1 MIWIQEFDTLTLDS
15 KSGHPAKCVLTGSNG
30 AAMGVTLVT
39 ANEYGYVG
47 VHDDQEGFFVAEGH
61 GFAAIGDQEIE
72 IGPNSYILLPPHTK
86 HAFKKSETVSMMK
99 LFWFH
104 AAAS

>member
-1 MIWIQEFDTLTLDS
+1 MIWIKEFDALQLDIRS
-15 KSGHPAKCVLTGSNG
+15 AHPAKCVLTGSNG

-39 ANEYGYVG
+39 VNEYGYAG
-47 VHDDQEGFFVAEGH
+47 VHDDQEGFFVAEGQ

-72 IGPNSYILLPPHTK
+72 IGPNSFILLPPQTK
-86 HAFKKSETVSMMK
+86 HAFRKSETVPMMK
-99 LFWFH
+99 LLWFH